1 MSEQAQTEARA
12 GAGVLTDSI
21 DRLWNEIKQISKQVE
36 GETRR
41 SGRMA
46 RLRLDIRK
54 LEREVIEVRGR
65 LGKAVYE
72 ARTAAGDDLTLH
84 EVEGLAGGVAA
95 LDTLHAQIAEKEAE
109 IAGLREGPAESA
121 QDQATETPEE
131 VAEEPVSG

>member
-1 MSEQAQTEARA
+1 MSEQAETDARP
-12 GAGVLTDSI
+12 GTGVLTDSI

-65 LGKAVYE
+65 LGKAVYD
-72 ARTAAGDDLTLH
+72 ARTAAGDDLKLH
-84 EVEGLAGGVAA
+84 EVEGLAGGIAA
-95 LDTLHAQIAEKEAE
+95 LDSLHEQIAAKEAE
-109 IAGLREGPAESA
+109 IGGLREPTPGPAEN
-121 QDQATETPEE
+121 QAAETPEE
-131 VAEEPVSG
+131 VAEEPASG